1 VLQAK
6 RIVILAFSPSR
17 PNQSFPPMSAHQF
30 MDHGHGALHRA
41 PASLK
46 LAGALALV
54 LTVVLLPR
62 TQLTGLLVVA
72 VILAGLF
79 AVSRIRVLF
88 LLKRMLRLEPLVLG
102 VAGLMLFQPGG
113 GKIFAMVMLKAN
125 LCLLPT
131 ILLTNTTS
139 FTELVRVLQR
149 LRVPWLFV
157 TTLTLMHRYLFVLT
171 DEAERMRRARASRTF
186 TRGRR
191 FHWQT
196 LSSVVGQLFVRASE
210 RAERIYNAMCA
221 RGWK

>member
-1 VLQAK
+1 
-6 RIVILAFSPSR
+6 
-17 PNQSFPPMSAHQF
+17 MSAHHF
-30 MDHGHGALHRA
+30 LDRGRGHSALHRV
-41 PASLK
+41 PAGWK
-46 LAGALALV
+46 MAGALALV

-62 TQLTGLLVVA
+62 TQLAGLAMVA
-72 VILAGLF
+72 VILAGLVF
-79 AVSRIRVLF
+79 VAQTPLLA
-88 LLKRMLRLEPLVLG
+88 LLKRMLLLEPLVLG

-113 GKIFAMVMLKAN
+113 AKIFAAVMFKAN
-125 LCLLPT
+125 LCLLT
-131 ILLTNTTS
+131 TVLLAHTTP

-157 TTLTLMHRYLFVLT
+157 TTLTLMHRYLFVLA

-191 FHWQT
+191 FQWQT

>member
-1 VLQAK
+1 
-6 RIVILAFSPSR
+6 
-17 PNQSFPPMSAHQF
+17 MSAHHF
-30 MDHGHGALHRA
+30 MDHGRGHSALHRV
-41 PASLK
+41 PAGWK
-46 LAGALALV
+46 LTGALALV

-62 TQLTGLLVVA
+62 TQLTGLLAVA
-72 VILAGLF
+72 GILAALLV
-79 AVSRIRVLF
+79 VSRTPLPA
-88 LLKRMLRLEPLVLG
+88 LLKRMLLLEPLVLG

-113 GKIFAMVMLKAN
+113 GKIFAVVMFKAN
-125 LCLLPT
+125 LCLLT
-131 ILLTNTTS
+131 TVLLANTTP
-139 FTELVRVLQR
+139 FTEMLRVLQR

-157 TTLTLMHRYLFVLT
+157 TTLTLMHRYLFVLA

-191 FHWQT
+191 FQWQA